1 MYPLFESLC
10 VQDGKLLNSQWHE
23 NRFQTSY
30 NQYYGIPAPFF
41 LLEGLNI
48 PNNFSKGRVKLRIRY
63 NQKDRIFH
71 FEHYQ
76 TQKIESLQLVY
87 TEELDYSYKYTERE
101 NLNALFAQKGKSDDV
116 LIVIKGRITDSS
128 YANVVFFDGNEWWTP
143 NHPLLKGTCRA
154 RLLSQGIIKEILLE
168 VNDLKNFKGLKLI
181 NAMRDMD
188 QPIIPIENLIY

>member
-10 VQDGKLLNSQWHE
+10 VQDGQLLHAQCHRL
-23 NRFQTSY
+23 RFVKAY
-30 NQYYGIPAPFF
+30 RHCYGHSNPFD
-41 LLEGLNI
+41 LLQGLNI
-48 PNNFSKGRVKLRIRY
+48 PAEFAQGIVKLRIRY
-63 NQKDRIFH
+63 NHKDRNFH

-87 TEELDYSYKYTERE
+87 TEELDYSFKYTERE
-101 NLNALFAQKGKSDDV
+101 NLNALFSQKGKSDDV
-116 LIVIKGRITDSS
+116 LIVKKGRITDSS

-154 RLLSQGIIKEILLE
+154 RLLSQEIIKEILLE

>member
-1 MYPLFESLC
+1 MFPLFESLC

-30 NQYYGIPAPFF
+30 NQYYGSPAPFF

-63 NQKDRIFH
+63 NHNDRIFH

-76 TQKIESLQLVY
+76 IQKIESLQLVY
-87 TEELDYSYKYTERE
+87 TEELNYSCKYTERE

-116 LIVIKGRITDSS
+116 LIVKKGRITDSS

>member
-30 NQYYGIPAPFF
+30 NQYYGSPAPFF

-76 TQKIESLQLVY
+76 TQKIESIQLVY

-116 LIVIKGRITDSS
+116 LIVKKGRITDSS

-154 RLLSQGIIKEILLE
+154 RLLSQEIIKEILLE

>member
-30 NQYYGIPAPFF
+30 NQYYGSPAPFF

-48 PNNFSKGRVKLRIRY
+48 PNNFSQGRVKLRIRY
-63 NQKDRIFH
+63 NHKDRIFH

-76 TQKIESLQLVY
+76 IQKIESLQLVY

-116 LIVIKGRITDSS
+116 LIVKKGRITDSL

-154 RLLSQGIIKEILLE
+154 RLLSQEIIKEILLE

>member
-30 NQYYGIPAPFF
+30 NQYYGSPAPFF

-48 PNNFSKGRVKLRIRY
+48 PNNFSQGKVKLRISY
-63 NQKDRIFH
+63 NHKDRIYH

-76 TQKIESLQLVY
+76 IQKIESIQLVY
-87 TEELDYSYKYTERE
+87 TEELDYSYKYTERK

-116 LIVIKGRITDSS
+116 LIVKKGRITDSL
-128 YANVVFFDGNEWWTP
+128 YANVVFFDGNEWLTP

-154 RLLSQGIIKEILLE
+154 RLLSQEIIKEILLE

>member
-30 NQYYGIPAPFF
+30 NQYYGSPAPFF

-101 NLNALFAQKGKSDDV
+101 NLNALFAQKGKCDDV
-116 LIVIKGRITDSS
+116 LIVKKGRITDSS

-154 RLLSQGIIKEILLE
+154 RLLSQEIIKEILLE

>member
-30 NQYYGIPAPFF
+30 NQYYGSPAPFF

-116 LIVIKGRITDSS
+116 LIVKKGRITDSS

-154 RLLSQGIIKEILLE
+154 RLLSQEIIKEILLE